1 MWLALSVDHVVVV
14 GIDHRRVRVGGNAQH
29 AVKGTKSQF
38 QLRDLR
44 LQQYIVGLRVL
55 SNAHDGIAAVQVAD
69 LYLVAVFQLLRLCLW
84 NRLCDE

>member
-1 MWLALSVDHVVVV
+1 MWLALPIDHVVVV
-14 GIDHRRVRVGGNAQH
+14 GIDHRRVRVRGNAQH
-29 AVKGTKSQF
+29 AVKGAKSQF
-38 QLRDLR
+38 QLRNLR

-55 SNAHDGIAAVQVAD
+55 SNAHDGIAAVQVSD

>member
-1 MWLALSVDHVVVV
+1 MWLALPVNHVVVV

-29 AVKGTKSQF
+29 AVKGTKPQF

-55 SNAHDGIAAVQVAD
+55 SNTHDGIATVQVAD
-69 LYLVAVFQLLRLCLW
+69 LYLVAVFQLLRFCLW
-84 NRLCDE
+84 NRLSDE

>member
-1 MWLALSVDHVVVV
+1 MWLALPIDHVVVV
-14 GIDHRRVRVGGNAQH
+14 SIDHRRVRVGGNTQH
-29 AVKGTKSQF
+29 AVKGAKSQF
-38 QLRDLR
+38 QLRDFR